1 MAILRFDD
9 GPDYIRSLA
18 RGLQVIRT
26 FDRDHPSLCLSEV
39 AESAGL
45 PRAAARRCLLTLRH
59 LGYVGSRGRQF
70 YLTPRVLELG
80 FSYLSSWALPGLA
93 QPHMERLSRSIDE
106 SCSMSVL
113 DGSDIVYVARV
124 PVRRVM
130 TISLGVGARLPAF
143 PTSMGR
149 VLLAALDDTA
159 LDRWLASA
167 TTRALTP
174 HTVFAKAALKAEVL
188 KVRAQGHAVVV
199 QELELGLCSVAV
211 PIRDRSG
218 TVASALNV
226 GLPYRTG
233 VKDRV
238 GREILPAL
246 RDAQERIEAAIAPL
260 RPPEA

>member
-1 MAILRFDD
+1 MAIRRFED
-9 GPDYIRSLA
+9 GPDFIRSLA
-18 RGLQVIRT
+18 RGLQVIRA
-26 FDRDHPSLCLSEV
+26 FDRDHPSRSLSEV
-39 AESAGL
+39 AETANL

-59 LGYVGSRGRQF
+59 LGYVGSRGRLF
-70 YLTPRVLELG
+70 FLTPRVLELG
-80 FSYLSSWALPGLA
+80 FSYLSSWALPELA
-93 QPHMERLSRSIDE
+93 LPHMERLSRRIDE

-143 PTSMGR
+143 ATSMGR
-149 VLLAALDDTA
+149 ALISGLTDAA
-159 LDRWLASA
+159 LDRWLAA
-167 TTRALTP
+167 AATRALTP
-174 HTVFAKAALKAEVL
+174 YTVYAKPALKAEVQ
-188 KVRAQGHAVVV
+188 KVRAQGHALVV

-218 TVASALNV
+218 TVVSALNV

-233 VKDRV
+233 VKERV
-238 GREILPAL
+238 SREILPAL
-246 RDAQERIEAAIAPL
+246 HGARVAIEAAIAPL